1 MKLKLKFKCTG
12 CCNNRVFIANASAQQ
27 EPQPSVWRRF
37 GTWLNDFS
45 DQQKPFS
52 EFILV
57 LVWPG
62 LLKLQEEHRV
72 NFCQWRTKWK
82 KKIISKRLLYPVK
95 QLCLLLFEASESKQI
110 RGFNAQLESPQW
122 IDLTPRLEN
131 THLAAVCQLFGRRTS
146 APRPPSSFLLVTRW
160 CRSFSQICLLC
171 SRAEQRWDEE
181 SLLLL
186 FTSAHSWCDPCL
198 SLLAVT
204 KV

>member
-1 MKLKLKFKCTG
+1 MKLKLKFKCTR

-62 LLKLQEEHRV
+62 LQLQEEHRV

-131 THLAAVCQLFGRRTS
+131 THLAAVCQLFG
-146 APRPPSSFLLVTRW
+146 
-160 CRSFSQICLLC
+160 
-171 SRAEQRWDEE
+171 
-181 SLLLL
+181 SLLRGRHRRFYSWLVDVVHLVKYVCFVPEQSRGGMKSLYSSSSPLL
-186 FTSAHSWCDPCL
+186 IVGVIRASL
-198 SLLAVT
+198 S
-204 KV
+204 